1 MSTATFSLEQPSTSL
16 TTRPLRVMFLITSM
30 PVGGAE
36 VLLVNLIR
44 RLDRSRCVPH
54 LCCLKDLGPLG
65 EQLAREGVP
74 TSSHLIG
81 GKYDVRV
88 LWNLVRRMRS
98 QKIDAIVTVG
108 AGDKMFWGRLAAKL
122 AGLPVICSAIHS
134 TGWPDGIGTLNRLLT
149 PITDAFIGVAARHG
163 RHLIENERFPALKVH
178 VIPNG
183 VDTDRFQPNPEAA
196 ARVRHELRIP
206 KDAPVTGI
214 VAALRPE
221 KNHLL
226 FLEAAAL
233 MHSKR
238 PDARFIIVG
247 DGPQRP
253 AIELGVQRFRLGECV
268 HLVGSRSDIPEL
280 LSACDAFMLTSH
292 NEASPVSIL
301 EAMSVGLPVVS
312 TNVGSVCES
321 VEHGV
326 TGFLAQPG
334 NACDLADSLLT
345 VFGQAELAAQLGAAG
360 RQTVIDRWSLD
371 AMVRG
376 YEDLLCGIFA
386 EKRGQRDVGGDSV
399 GDHSISAAEVRNLAL
414 AAARQHD
421 Q

>member
-1 MSTATFSLEQPSTSL
+1 MSYASLQLEEQSSPTAA
-16 TTRPLRVMFLITSM
+16 RPLRVMFLITSM

-36 VLLVNLIR
+36 VLLANLIR
-44 RLDRSRCVPH
+44 RLDRSRCVPY
-54 LCCLKDLGPLG
+54 LGCLKELGPLG
-65 EQLAREGVP
+65 EELAAEGVP
-74 TSSHLIG
+74 TFSQLIR

-88 LWNLVRRMRS
+88 LWQLVRRMRS
-98 QKIDAIVTVG
+98 QKIDAVVTVG
-108 AGDKMFWGRLAAKL
+108 AGDKMFWGRLAAKI
-122 AGLPVICSAIHS
+122 AGVPVICSALHS
-134 TGWPDGIGTLNRLLT
+134 TGWPDGVGKLNRLLT
-149 PITDAFIGVAARHG
+149 PITDGFIGVAARHG
-163 RHLIENERFPALKVH
+163 RHLIENEHFPALKVH

-183 VDTDRFQPNPEAA
+183 VDTERFQPNPNAA
-196 ARVRHELRIP
+196 AQFRHELHIP
-206 KDAPVTGI
+206 SDAPVTII

-226 FLEAAAL
+226 FLEAASL
-233 MHSKR
+233 VRSQR
-238 PDARFIIVG
+238 PDAHFIIVG
-247 DGPQRP
+247 EGPERP

-292 NEASPVSIL
+292 NEANPVSIL

-345 VFGQAELAAQLGAAG
+345 VFSDRELAAQLGAAG
-360 RQTVIDRWSLD
+360 RQTVIDRWSLE

-376 YEDLLCGIFA
+376 YEDLICGIFA
-386 EKRGQRDVGGDSV
+386 EKHPRCRT
-399 GDHSISAAEVRNLAL
+399 A
-414 AAARQHD
+414 
-421 Q
+421 

>member
-1 MSTATFSLEQPSTSL
+1 MSTAALSLEQQFTSRR
-16 TTRPLRVMFLITSM
+16 TRPLRVMFLITSM

-44 RLDRSRCVPH
+44 RLDRSRCVPV
-54 LCCLKDLGPLG
+54 LCCLKELGPLG
-65 EQLAREGVP
+65 DELVAEGVP
-74 TSSHLIG
+74 AASHLIR

-88 LWNLVRRMRS
+88 LWKLVRRMRRE
-98 QKIDAIVTVG
+98 KIDAIVTVG

-122 AGLPVICSAIHS
+122 AGVPVIAAALHS
-134 TGWPDGIGTLNRLLT
+134 TGWPDGVGKLNRLLT
-149 PITDAFIGVAARHG
+149 PITDAFIGVASRHG
-163 RHLIENERFPALKVH
+163 QHLIENERFPALKVH

-183 VDTDRFQPNPEAA
+183 VDTDRFQPNPAAA
-196 ARVRHELRIP
+196 ARVRHELHIP

-233 MHSKR
+233 VRSKR
-238 PDARFIIVG
+238 PDARFLIVG
-247 DGPQRP
+247 EGPERP
-253 AIELGVQRFRLGECV
+253 AIELGIQRFRLGECV
-268 HLVGSRSDIPEL
+268 HLLGSRSDIPEV

-345 VFGQAELAAQLGAAG
+345 IFGKVELAAELGAAG
-360 RQTVIDRWSLD
+360 RQTVVDRWSLD

-376 YEDLLCGIFA
+376 YEDLLTGIFN
-386 EKRGQRDVGGDSV
+386 EKRGHQR
-399 GDHSISAAEVRNLAL
+399 
-414 AAARQHD
+414 
-421 Q
+421 